1 MDSDDFFSLHD
12 NSLHDNASTESA
24 SRDQATLDGLG
35 WQPCFAEQ
43 ISTEDLAARPPVR
56 VVAVHRSGL
65 QVLGAGLDETLPPRA
80 DATVGDWLLLDRAQ
94 PRASRLLSRKSLIKR
109 RAPGTDRQVQ
119 LIAANIDTVFVVT
132 SCNQDFNLARLE
144 RYVALAFEAGITP
157 VIVLTKADLVTDR
170 PTWIDAARGV
180 SERVPVVALDAR
192 GDDPQATLSPWC
204 QPGQTVAFLG
214 SSGVGKSTL
223 TNALAGTEAI
233 ATQSIREDDAKGRH
247 TTTRRELHWIP
258 GGCLVLDTPGM
269 RELQLADAA
278 SGIAETFEDVEAL
291 SAQCRFGNCQ
301 HEREPGCAV
310 REAIEQGHLDPTRLQ
325 RWRKLLAEDRFN
337 SASLAERR
345 SKDRAFGKMVK
356 RVIKE
361 GKTRREC

>member
-1 MDSDDFFSLHD
+1 MNADDFGHVHESKHAD
-12 NSLHDNASTESA
+12 SA
-24 SRDQATLDGLG
+24 SQDPASLAALG
-35 WQPCFAEQ
+35 WQPSFAEQ
-43 ISTEDLAARPPVR
+43 TSPEALSATPPAR

-65 QVLGAGLDETLPPRA
+65 QILGAGIDEALPPRA
-80 DATVGDWLLLDRAQ
+80 DVTVGDWLLLDRAQ
-94 PRASRLLSRKSLIKR
+94 PRASHLLSRNSLIKR

-119 LIAANIDTVFVVT
+119 LIAANIDTVFIVT

-157 VIVLTKADLVTDR
+157 VIVLTKADLVTDL
-170 PTWIDAARGV
+170 PTWIDAARSV
-180 SERVPVVALDAR
+180 SDRVPVLALDAR
-192 GDDPQATLSPWC
+192 GDDPQDRLSPWC

-223 TNALAGTEAI
+223 TNALAGTDAI
-233 ATQSIREDDAKGRH
+233 ATQVIREDDAKGRH
-247 TTTRRELHWIP
+247 TTTRRELHLIP

-278 SGIAETFEDVEAL
+278 SGIAETFEDIEAL
-291 SAQCRFGNCQ
+291 SAHCRFGNCQ
-301 HEREPGCAV
+301 HEREPGCAL
-310 REAIEQGHLDPTRLQ
+310 REAIEQGQLDPARLQ

-345 SKDRAFGKMVK
+345 TKDRAFGKMVK
-356 RVIKE
+356 RVLKE
-361 GKTRREC
+361 GKPRRGF

>member
-1 MDSDDFFSLHD
+1 MDSNDFGHFHDSKNAGTASQDPASL
-12 NSLHDNASTESA
+12 
-24 SRDQATLDGLG
+24 ATLG

-43 ISTEDLAARPPVR
+43 ISPEALSETPPAR

-65 QVLGAGLDETLPPRA
+65 QILGARIDETLPPRA
-80 DATVGDWLLLDRAQ
+80 DVTVGDWLLLDRAQ
-94 PRASRLLSRKSLIKR
+94 LRASCLLSRKSLIKR

-157 VIVLTKADLVTDR
+157 IIVLTKADLVTDL
-170 PTWIDAARGV
+170 PAWVDAARSV
-180 SERVPVVALDAR
+180 SDRVPVVALDAR
-192 GDDPQATLSPWC
+192 GDDPKAKLSLWC

-223 TNALAGTEAI
+223 TNALAGTDAI
-233 ATQSIREDDAKGRH
+233 ATQAIREDDGKGRH
-247 TTTRRELHWIP
+247 TTTRRELHLIP

-269 RELQLADAA
+269 RQLQLADAA

-356 RVIKE
+356 RVMKE
-361 GKTRREC
+361 GKSRREC

>member
-1 MDSDDFFSLHD
+1 MSSDDFGHVHESKHAD
-12 NSLHDNASTESA
+12 SA
-24 SRDQATLDGLG
+24 SHDPASLAALG
-35 WQPCFAEQ
+35 WQPCFAQQTSPEAL
-43 ISTEDLAARPPVR
+43 SATPPAR

-65 QVLGAGLDETLPPRA
+65 QILGVGIDETLPPRA

-94 PRASRLLSRKSLIKR
+94 PRASRLLSRNSLIKR

-119 LIAANIDTVFVVT
+119 LIAANIDTVFIVT

-157 VIVLTKADLVTDR
+157 VIVLTKADLVTDL
-170 PTWIDAARGV
+170 PIWIDAARSV
-180 SERVPVVALDAR
+180 SDRVPVVALDAR
-192 GDDPQATLSPWC
+192 GDDPQDRLSPWC

-223 TNALAGTEAI
+223 TNALAGSEAI
-233 ATQSIREDDAKGRH
+233 ATQAIREDDAKGRH
-247 TTTRRELHWIP
+247 TTTRRELHLIL

-278 SGIAETFEDVEAL
+278 SGIAETFEDIEAL
-291 SAQCRFGNCQ
+291 TAHCRFGNCQ
-301 HEREPGCAV
+301 HEREPGCAL
-310 REAIEQGHLDPTRLQ
+310 REAIEQGQLEPARLQ

-345 SKDRAFGKMVK
+345 TKDRAFGKMVK
-356 RVIKE
+356 RVVKE
-361 GKTRREC
+361 GKPRRGF